1 MYNNKMLEP
10 RFNLIIGTEATMNR
24 LLESVTQAK
33 KTIRMQFF
41 TFEGDSIGKRI
52 AEALVAKAKEG
63 VKIEFMCDDF
73 SNWKINDKWIFSFH
87 TPATFF
93 KLFKEWY
100 ATQKTKLH
108 MQFNG
113 ITIKTTNPLHLFKL
127 RSSLT
132 ARDHRKL
139 VIIDDTIA
147 FTGGF
152 NISEHNYNWH
162 DTFTEIQV
170 HEVISALTKIFD
182 NKFQN
187 KKQSKEPQ
195 QVGDT
200 RLFHTTASLMK
211 ELSTLIGNAKEKIF
225 IESPYFSDK
234 KIMKILKQ
242 KQQAGIAVHVILPKT
257 NNSKFIGRIH
267 RRYRK
272 KYPNIIALRV
282 RPTTMLHAKHML
294 IDNNSV
300 FGSSNFLSSK
310 YIDNHEELTLITKDQ
325 AYNKML
331 ANYFISAIKTQCI

>member
-1 MYNNKMLEP
+1 MLEP
-10 RFNLIIGTEATMNR
+10 RFNLIIGTEATMSR
-24 LLESVTQAK
+24 LLEAIALAK

-41 TFEGDSIGKRI
+41 AFEGDSVGKKI

-63 VKIEFMCDDF
+63 VKIEFMCDDC

-93 KLFKEWY
+93 HLFKEWY
-100 ATQKTKLH
+100 ATQQTKLY

-113 ITIKTTNPLHLFKL
+113 ILLKTTNPLNLFNL
-127 RSSLT
+127 HSSLT

-139 VIIDDTIA
+139 VIIDDQAA

-162 DTFTEIQV
+162 DTFTEIHDGRIIEALAHV
-170 HEVISALTKIFD
+170 FLTKF
-182 NKFQN
+182 KN

-195 QVGDT
+195 QVSDT
-200 RLFHTTASLMK
+200 RLFHTTTALMK
-211 ELSTLIGNAKEKIF
+211 ELSILIVNAKEKIY
-225 IESPYFSDK
+225 IESPYFFDK
-234 KIMKILKQ
+234 KIMKLLKQ
-242 KQQAGIAVHVILPKT
+242 KQLAGVAVHVILPKT

-272 KYPNIIALRV
+272 RYPEIISLRV
-282 RPTTMLHAKHML
+282 KPTTMLHAKHML
-294 IDNNSV
+294 IDDNSI

-310 YIDNHEELTLITKDQ
+310 YIDNHEELTLITKDTG
-325 AYNKML
+325 YNKML
-331 ANYFISAIKTQCI
+331 TNYFTSSIKTQCI